1 MPRNTD
7 TRSES
12 PATPAA
18 LEAAANDRAEGRNV
32 LTLVLHQMLFRTAW
46 IFKTESVIVPAFLD
60 SVTEV
65 GWVRGML
72 PPLNRFGQSL
82 VPVLLSDRLS
92 RTSVKSRWL
101 SRTTFLMAVPFLSVG
116 GMLLFFGGNSP
127 AWFVV
132 FFLTAYA
139 VFFCVCGVNQ
149 AAYNTIQGK
158 LIRPQRRGRLA
169 AIAGNVGSPVA
180 VLTAWILL
188 RPWTQNHPPH
198 FAYIFLFTGAM
209 FLLAGFTVRG
219 LREQADP
226 IRTRL
231 PIDARRRFAVAL
243 QALRSDPHLRR
254 LCFLAALFVCSQL
267 LFPHYQRLGR
277 QQPGYEGH
285 MLMVW
290 VVAQNLSAA
299 FFSWFSGRL
308 ADRQGTRAALRWLT
322 FLAIFAPLLALSL
335 AAFADAHWYWLS
347 FAWLGLVPVTFRM
360 MLNYALELTSR
371 ENHPIYVSTV
381 VLCMAPPIIL
391 SPLVGDVVHRIGYVM
406 PFCCIAGVVL
416 GGWCLSLVMV
426 EPRELSSIGKGVPV
440 SSTAA
445 HGLPRRDSSRDD

>member
-1 MPRNTD
+1 MPRITE
-7 TRSES
+7 TQPHS
-12 PATPAA
+12 PTPSDAA
-18 LEAAANDRAEGRNV
+18 EAAANDRAEGRNV

-60 SVTEV
+60 SITDV

-82 VPVLLSDRLS
+82 APVLLSDRLA
-92 RTSVKSRWL
+92 RAGLKSRWL
-101 SRTTFLMAVPFLSVG
+101 ARTTFLMSVPFLSVG
-116 GMLLFFGGNSP
+116 GMLLLFGGNSP
-127 AWFVV
+127 AWFVA

-139 VFFCVCGVNQ
+139 AFFCICGVNQ

-158 LIRPQRRGRLA
+158 LIRPERRGRLA

-180 VLTAWILL
+180 VLMAWILL
-188 RPWTQNHPPH
+188 RPWTQHQPPH
-198 FAYIFLFTGAM
+198 FAFIFLFTGAM
-209 FLLAGFTVRG
+209 FLLAGFTIRG
-219 LREQADP
+219 LREQSDP
-226 IRTRL
+226 IMTRL
-231 PIDARRRFAVAL
+231 PIDARRRFAVAHH
-243 QALRSDPHLRR
+243 ALRSDAHLRR
-254 LCFLAALFVCSQL
+254 LCCLATLFVCSQL

-277 QQPGYEGH
+277 EQPGYEGH

-322 FLAIFAPLLALSL
+322 FLAMFAPPLALIL
-335 AAFADAHWYWLS
+335 AAFANAQWYWIS

-360 MLNYALELTSR
+360 MLNYALELTTR

-391 SPLVGDVVHRIGYVM
+391 SPLVGDVVHRIGYTI
-406 PFCCIAGVVL
+406 PFCGIAGIVL
-416 GGWCLSLVMV
+416 GAWCLSLVMV
-426 EPRELSSIGKGVPV
+426 EPRTV
-440 SSTAA
+440 SSVVAA
-445 HGLPRRDSSRDD
+445 LTDIPEDKTFPERDDSAGV